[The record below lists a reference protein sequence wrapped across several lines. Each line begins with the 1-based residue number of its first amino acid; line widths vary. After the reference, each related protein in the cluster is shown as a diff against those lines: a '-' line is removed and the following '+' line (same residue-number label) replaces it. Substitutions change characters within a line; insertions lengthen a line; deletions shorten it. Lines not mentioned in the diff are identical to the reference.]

1 MYTPTSCIIAKV
13 LFCLIH
19 CDCVQRTLG
28 FIKSLFVTHHSSRG
42 VLKTIVFWKFVIH
55 VHDQCKWLIQQ
66 MHHVRDTLILLEPQ
80 IIKDLVDC
88 HFYLNQ
94 DTLVHRLF
102 WQCLCIYMTT
112 LLKTY
117 STSNTRNTIEM
128 FWKFFECSNVHSV
141 RENEKQMFIVTKNC
155 FLKFVCIGSYSLAPF

>member
-1 MYTPTSCIIAKV
+1 MWLRAKNFGLYKKFTHNTPFVKGCFENNRILEICNSC
-13 LFCLIH
+13 
-19 CDCVQRTLG
+19 
-28 FIKSLFVTHHSSRG
+28 SLSMQMIYPTNASSN
-42 VLKTIVFWKFVIH
+42 TF
-55 VHDQCKWLIQQ
+55 
-66 MHHVRDTLILLEPQ
+66 ILLEPQ

-88 HFYLNQ
+88 HLYLNQ

-117 STSNTRNTIEM
+117 STANRRNTIEM

>member
-28 FIKSLFVTHHSSRG
+28 FIKSLLITHHSSRG
-42 VLKTIVFWKFVIH
+42 VLKTTVFWKFVMFIINAN
-55 VHDQCKWLIQQ
+55 DLSNKCN
-66 MHHVRDTLILLEPQ
+66 TFILLEPQ

-88 HFYLNQ
+88 HLYLNQ

-117 STSNTRNTIEM
+117 STANRRNTIEM